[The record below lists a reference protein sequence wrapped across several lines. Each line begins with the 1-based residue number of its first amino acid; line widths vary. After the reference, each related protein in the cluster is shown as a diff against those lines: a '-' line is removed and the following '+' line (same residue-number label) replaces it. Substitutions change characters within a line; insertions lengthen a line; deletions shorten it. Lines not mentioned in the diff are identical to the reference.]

1 MISAQQPNGD
11 ALPIPTGSLLAVMG
25 WTASDNGF
33 ASESL
38 DIRVQGMNLV
48 WLILFFAMMPVAVFL
63 WPAIAANTVS
73 IVPVAGA
80 CLAPLLIAALVKWSK
95 YKALAPHVRSWAHTG
110 AAAFM
115 GLMFSQFVSQ
125 SANLEQAH
133 AAFLVLGG
141 TMMVLVAA
149 FSRLPGA
156 MLAFP
161 VGLMLMGPPLGRGP
175 MIWALSA
182 AMLVSMI
189 AIVLRLARNE
199 FRTNAERWGA
209 SQKAVRSDRLIAE
222 FEEHSPSWFW
232 ETDRTGA
239 ISYISPKIAA
249 VLNPADG
256 DMIGVPI
263 KRIVRKD
270 DDTPV
275 GERDLGFH
283 ISTRTTFSEL
293 PVPAAI
299 PSEDRWWAMS
309 GRPLLDQFG
318 QFRGFIGTG
327 TDLTEKR
334 RSAAEVE
341 KLARYDSLTGLA
353 NRAET
358 AKVLHRALGAGQ
370 TTVKPTGLMMLDLD
384 RFKAVNDTLGHPVGD
399 ELLRQVS
406 ARLSQAVGTLG
417 QVGRLGGDEFKVVLP
432 GLCDKSQLAALA
444 TAMIEAASKPY
455 YISSSPV
462 LIGAS
467 IGIAIAPDDGLTS
480 DDLIRNADLALYAAK
495 GAGRGTHRFYE
506 KSMHSVAEQRRMIEN
521 DMRKALAGG
530 EFRMVYQPIV
540 ELQSEKII
548 GFESLIRW
556 NHPVRGPISPADF
569 ISIAEENGMIE
580 AIGEWA
586 LRTSAA
592 EAAAWAVPA
601 RVAVNVSTI
610 QFANP
615 KFPALVANVLA
626 QSGLERERLELEITE
641 SVFVADTEATDQQFE
656 MLKKLGVRLAL
667 DDFGTGYSSLGYLK
681 RAPFDK
687 IKIDQ
692 SFVRGASLGHDK
704 NAAIIKAI
712 VTLAETMNL
721 ETTAEGVE
729 TQDEIEFIRGLG
741 CSHIQ
746 GFVYGKPIE
755 AEVLRERLGTRGD
768 IAERLGH
775 KSTREPRVRVFRVSQ
790 LTVNGRSQAVRIRN
804 ISNEGAMI
812 EGPSWLTEGTAVEID
827 IADNLTVHAIVRW
840 VDDDKLGL
848 QFDQRVDL
856 ASILQQPTSKA
867 G

>member
-1 MISAQQPNGD
+1 
-11 ALPIPTGSLLAVMG
+11 MG
-25 WTASDNGF
+25 
-33 ASESL
+33 L
-38 DIRVQGMNLV
+38 I
-48 WLILFFAMMPVAVFL
+48 WLILFVAMMPIAVFL
-63 WPAIAANTVS
+63 RPHIAEGQVS
-73 IVPVAGA
+73 EFPVYAA
-80 CLAPLLIAALVKWSK
+80 CLLPFLFAALARLPKFKS
-95 YKALAPHVRSWAHTG
+95 LAPHIRSWAHTAG
-110 AAAFM
+110 AATM
-115 GLMFSQFVSQ
+115 GLLFSRFIAQ
-125 SANLEQAH
+125 SADLTQAPV
-133 AAFLVLGG
+133 AFLVMGG
-141 TMMVLVAA
+141 TMMVMIGA

-156 MLAFP
+156 MIAFP
-161 VGLMLMGPPLGRGP
+161 LGLLLLGPPLGKGP
-175 MIWALSA
+175 MIWGLSL

-189 AIVLRLARNE
+189 AIVIRHALSEYKINGD
-199 FRTNAERWGA
+199 RWTA
-209 SQKAVRSDRLIAE
+209 SHRAVRSDRLIAE

-232 ETDRTGA
+232 ETDRNGA

-249 VLNPADG
+249 MLNQAES

-263 KRIVRKD
+263 KNIVRKD

-275 GERDLGFH
+275 GERDLAFH
-283 ISTRTTFSEL
+283 ISTRTTFSEM

-299 PSEDRWWAMS
+299 PSEDRWWAVS
-309 GRPLLDQFG
+309 GRPLFDRFDQFK
-318 QFRGFIGTG
+318 GFIGTG
-327 TDLTEKR
+327 TDLTERR
-334 RSAAEVE
+334 RSEAEVE
-341 KLARYDSLTGLA
+341 KLARFDSLTGLA
-353 NRAET
+353 NRSET
-358 AKVLHRALGAGQ
+358 GKVLRRALGSGQ
-370 TTVKPTGLMMLDLD
+370 ATVRPTGLMMLDLD

-432 GLCDKSQLAALA
+432 GLDDRSQLAALA
-444 TAMIEAASKPY
+444 EAMIEAASKPY

-467 IGIAIAPDDGLTS
+467 IGIAVAPTDGLTS
-480 DDLIRNADLALYAAK
+480 DDLVRNADLALYAAK
-495 GAGRGTHRFYE
+495 GAGRGTFRFYE

-530 EFRMVYQPIV
+530 EFRMVYQPV
-540 ELQSEKII
+540 VAMATEKIV
-548 GFESLIRW
+548 GFEALIRW

-580 AIGEWA
+580 SIGEWA
-586 LRTSAA
+586 LRTAAA

-641 SVFVADTEATDQQFE
+641 SVFVADNEETDKQFE
-656 MLKKLGVRLAL
+656 ILKKLGIRLAL

-729 TQDEIEFIRGLG
+729 TQDEIDFIRGLG

-768 IAERLGH
+768 IADRLGH
-775 KSTREPRVRVFRVSQ
+775 KATREPRVRVFRVSQ
-790 LTVNGRSQAVRIRN
+790 LTVNGRSQSVRIRN

-812 EGPSWLTEGTAVEID
+812 EGPSWITEGTQVEID
-827 IADNLTVHAIVRW
+827 IADNLTVHATVRW
-840 VDDDKLGL
+840 VDDGRIGM
-848 QFDQRVDL
+848 QFDRRVDL
-856 ASILQQPTSKA
+856 ANILQQSNLKT